1 MTTSLRCRDDD
12 PDARGERRASIK
24 KSDRPRGPTAEV
36 DARLIRLGRVFAIP
50 IAARQPQLSARASAI
65 KSGIAPCSDELSS
78 EPILATRVRSVAR
91 LLEARRAPQRRRL
104 AEDTIKFVV
113 SGMAVCQN
121 SRSPGHNGKG
131 C

>member
-50 IAARQPQLSARASAI
+50 IAARQPQLLVSVRQLVVCPRQRDQI
-65 KSGIAPCSDELSS
+65 RDSS
-78 EPILATRVRSVAR
+78 VQ
-91 LLEARRAPQRRRL
+91 RRA
-104 AEDTIKFVV
+104 F
-113 SGMAVCQN
+113 
-121 SRSPGHNGKG
+121 H
-131 C
+131 